1 MTVLFRCSYSV
12 TINFKEF
19 CGWVFLPYTLI
30 NFSFLALLYFNF
42 NFSFNFVE
50 SQQSSELPKTISDR
64 KTNRVLISII
74 FLFWERKVTILVS
87 RFTLFLQNIPFRN
100 LTLIFLLLA
109 QFYNRGNDSKTYSW
123 NLNKCQAYLGQK
135 CTWIWLGPNGTG
147 CTVSRHPNSSTLN
160 F

>member
-30 NFSFLALLYFNF
+30 NFSFLNFLYFS
-42 NFSFNFVE
+42 FSFNFCRK
-50 SQQSSELPKTISDR
+50 STIKWTSKNNQWSWDKSSFDL
-64 KTNRVLISII
+64 NNFLI
-74 FLFWERKVTILVS
+74 WERKVTILVS
-87 RFTLFLQNIPFRN
+87 RFNLFLQNIPFRN